1 MARGGTRLT
10 LLGGLRPPAQFLSAA
25 GARSAG
31 FQPASGQDGRS
42 PRKRE
47 GERSEAGAAGPV
59 PGGSRH
65 NMHHTS
71 WEGCRVAAGWVLPSP
86 VGRVSRRRNPTSR
99 TCRITLR

>member
-1 MARGGTRLT
+1 MQITLPGGPPP
-10 LLGGLRPPAQFLSAA
+10 LRSSCPQQ

-47 GERSEAGAAGPV
+47 GKRPEAGATGPA

-65 NMHHTS
+65 NAHHTS
-71 WEGCRVAAGWVLPSP
+71 RRGDPQ
-86 VGRVSRRRNPTSR
+86 GRGGFLFAPTLTRNFV
-99 TCRITLR
+99 